1 MVYHKNKEREQKI
14 EKILSQMTIEEK
26 VAQMQQLSANATPED
41 VFASFKAEGKIG
53 SYLHV
58 LGEETGGFLE
68 SADKTELKIPPIF
81 GIDAIHG
88 HSLLKSATIFPSQL
102 AMACSWSP
110 ELLEE
115 VGFVTANEVAAD
127 GLNWV
132 FSPVLC
138 LGRDLRWGRVDETFG
153 EDALIASRLGS
164 AMIKGYQKNGK
175 VAACAKHYLGY
186 GEATGGR
193 DSYDTEITER
203 KAREIFLKPFKAAV
217 DAGCMT
223 FMTAYG
229 SIDGESLT
237 VSHRYLT
244 EILKEELGFDGFVVT
259 DWENFRAM
267 VSGQKIFESM
277 DTACVEG
284 IAAGNDMSMNS
295 FEFYEALVTA
305 VKEGRISMEIID
317 NAVRRILSV
326 KARLGLLD
334 EKTENEIP
342 RSIIGCDEH
351 QAFNYA
357 VSLKSAV
364 LLKNN
369 GVLPLT
375 NAKKIAVLGA
385 NADDI
390 RAQYGD
396 WTYFSHPN
404 EKPWETGKEDAYTLI
419 KGVKEVYADSEV
431 VYAKGCSVENTE
443 GLEESENMMN
453 EALAVAAKSDVCI
466 IAIGDVLSQNGESK
480 DRANLVFSGRQIEL
494 VKRVKA
500 LGKKVIVVLINGK
513 PLELGE
519 VEPHADA
526 IVEAFNG
533 GDRSG
538 LAIAKLIKGE
548 ENFSGKLPI
557 SFPYSSAALPCY
569 YNQYDYWHFH
579 QKYMD
584 LPSGSPYPFGFGLSY
599 SNFVYG
605 DAVLENNSVKRG
617 EKTKVSVEIENDS
630 AVDGVEIV
638 QLYYK
643 DKVCKILTP
652 VRNLL
657 DFKRVEIGAGES
669 KTVSFEVDPETLG
682 YYDRNCD
689 YRVDSGEFA
698 LYISGDG
705 KNFKEVTFTL
715 VD

>member
-1 MVYHKNKEREQKI
+1 MVCHKKKEYEKVI
-14 EKILSQMTIEEK
+14 ENILSQMSIEEK

-41 VFASFKAEGKIG
+41 VFKKFKEEGKIG

-58 LGEETGGFLE
+58 LGEETGEFLE
-68 SADKTELKIPPIF
+68 NAEKTELKVPPIF

-115 VGFVTANEVAAD
+115 VGYVTANEVAAD

-138 LGRDLRWGRVDETFG
+138 LGRDLRWGRIDETFG
-153 EDALIASRLGS
+153 EDALLTSRLGAS
-164 AMIKGYQKNGK
+164 MIEGYQKNGK

-203 KAREIFLKPFKAAV
+203 KAREVFLKPFKAAV

-267 VSGQKIFESM
+267 VSGQKLFESM

-334 EKTENEIP
+334 EKKDSELP
-342 RSIIGCDEH
+342 RSIIGCDKH
-351 QAFNYA
+351 QAFNYE

-375 NAKKIAVLGA
+375 DTKKIAVLGA
-385 NADDI
+385 NADDM

-404 EKPWETGKEDAYTLI
+404 EKPWETAKESSYTLI
-419 KGVKEVYADSEV
+419 KGVKEVYAHSEV
-431 VYAKGCSVENTE
+431 VYSKGCSVENIE
-443 GLEESENMMN
+443 SLEESERMMN
-453 EALAVAAKSDVCI
+453 EALSAAANADACI
-466 IAIGDVLSQNGESK
+466 IAIGDVLAQNGESK

-494 VKRVKA
+494 VQRVKA

-519 VEPHADA
+519 VEPYADA

-538 LAIAKLIKGE
+538 LALAKLIKGE
-548 ENFSGKLPI
+548 ENFTGKLPI
-557 SFPYSSAALPCY
+557 SFPYTSAALPCY
-569 YNQYDYWHFH
+569 YNQYDYWHFN

-584 LPSGSPYPFGFGLSY
+584 VPAGSPYPFGFGLSY
-599 SNFVYG
+599 SKFTYG
-605 DAVLENNSVKRG
+605 EAVLEKTSMKRG
-617 EKTKVSVEIENDS
+617 EKTNVSVEITNES
-630 AVDGVEIV
+630 RVDGEEIV
-638 QLYYK
+638 QLYFK
-643 DKVCKILTP
+643 DKICKILTP

-657 DFKRVEIGAGES
+657 DFKRVKIAAGES
-669 KTVSFEVDPETLG
+669 VKVSFDIDPETLG
-682 YYDRNCD
+682 YYDKNCN
-689 YRVDSGEFA
+689 YCVDSGDFA
-698 LYISGDG
+698 FYISGDG
-705 KNFKEVTFTL
+705 KNFKEVTLTL
-715 VD
+715 QD